1 MTENRDKAVWWVGNN
16 MSLMRGFENHIDKKA
31 FPLMCF
37 IEKSTALLNNNVSIE
52 LTSDKLQVLEELFDT
67 CDR

>member
-31 FPLMCF
+31 F
-37 IEKSTALLNNNVSIE
+37 SI
-52 LTSDKLQVLEELFDT
+52 DVFH
-67 CDR
+67 